1 MHPRATAPSTRSM
14 DPATVMDRSPVDIEV
29 HTWHGGRMSDRDR
42 RIGISYGLIVFAALF
57 ALTCIILIVAGVVGP
72 TVWFTVVA
80 MALLALSQWL
90 NIRAR
95 RRSR

>member
-1 MHPRATAPSTRSM
+1 
-14 DPATVMDRSPVDIEV
+14 
-29 HTWHGGRMSDRDR
+29 MSDTDR
-42 RIGISYGLIVFAALF
+42 RTRISYGLMVFAAIF
-57 ALTCIILIVAGVVGP
+57 ALTCVVLIVTGVVGP

>member
-1 MHPRATAPSTRSM
+1 M
-14 DPATVMDRSPVDIEV
+14 DPATVMDRSPVDIEMR
-29 HTWHGGRMSDRDR
+29 TWQGGRMSDTDR
-42 RIGISYGLIVFAALF
+42 RTRISYGLMVFAVLF
-57 ALTCIILIVAGVVGP
+57 ALTCVILIATGVVGP